1 MTTPTTATPPVPSG
15 QPNAVQRA
23 VTGAQNLGSTV
34 GTTASNVFTG
44 FGNWVRE
51 RYNNGTGWELAGM
64 AAGGML
70 AWVIGNAF
78 GGGGILG
85 MVISAFLALGMIEGG
100 RQLFSGFNS
109 DAPRQSNGR
118 VSQQAPSRV
127 QAQQPQRA
135 PSTRTSSLAEA
146 PEYML
151 AEARDAVAPIH
162 ATELAGGAL
171 PHARAAEQRQLG

>member
-1 MTTPTTATPPVPSG
+1 MSTSTTATPSATAG
-15 QPNAVQRA
+15 QPNTGQRA
-23 VTGAQNLGSTV
+23 VTATQGAGSTAGAAV
-34 GTTASNVFTG
+34 SNVFTG
-44 FGNWVRE
+44 FGNWVKE

-109 DAPRQSNGR
+109 DTPRQAQNR
-118 VSQQAPSRV
+118 VPQQGPSRGPV
-127 QAQQPQRA
+127 QQPQQA

-146 PEYML
+146 PERML
-151 AEARDAVAPIH
+151 AEARDAVTPIQ
-162 ATELAGGAL
+162 TSELAGGPL
-171 PHARAAEQRQLG
+171 PHARTAEQRQLG